1 MGGNLDMAHIISI
14 ANQKGGVAK
23 TTTTINLGAALSMS
37 NYRVLLVDM
46 DPQAHCSI
54 GLGIRVAKDEPAI
67 HNILLNPKED
77 ITDKI
82 YETPLERLFVI
93 PSHINLAVAD
103 QELSSQVG
111 SEWVLSIALRKIRE
125 DYDYIIIDTPPSL
138 GNLSIN
144 SIVASES
151 IIIPMQAE
159 IYALEG
165 MEALQELITR
175 IIERL
180 GHSVQ
185 VLGVLITQYQGRTRI
200 HEAVKSQL
208 DRYWGDTMFNTVIR
222 KNVDIS
228 AAVAKSTPV
237 VIAYPDS
244 MGAADYLNLAKE
256 VIAIE
261 RGERRAEESGGA
273 ETEDAEGESQ
283 SDS

>member
-1 MGGNLDMAHIISI
+1 MAHIIAI

-23 TTTTINLGAALSMS
+23 TTTTINLGAALSLN

-54 GLGIRVAKDEPAI
+54 GLGIRVAKNEPAI
-67 HNILLNPKED
+67 HYILLNPKD
-77 ITDKI
+77 IVTDKI

-111 SEWVLSIALRKIRE
+111 SEWVLSIALKKIKD

-144 SIVASES
+144 SIVASDS

-180 GHSVQ
+180 GHSIN

-208 DRYWGDTMFNTVIR
+208 DKYWGDKMFETIIR

-228 AAVAKSTPV
+228 ASVAKSMPV
-237 VIAYPDS
+237 VVAYPDS
-244 MGAADYLNLAKE
+244 MGAIDYINLAKE
-256 VIAIE
+256 VVSIE
-261 RGERRAEESGGA
+261 NRKRRAKELSGSKD
-273 ETEDAEGESQ
+273 TNLEGESK
-283 SDS
+283 SSS

>member
-1 MGGNLDMAHIISI
+1 MAHIIAI

-23 TTTTINLGAALSMS
+23 TTTTINLGAALSLN

-54 GLGIRVAKDEPAI
+54 GLGIRVAKNEPAI
-67 HNILLNPKED
+67 HHILLNPKD
-77 ITDKI
+77 IVTDKI

-111 SEWVLSIALRKIRE
+111 SEWVLSIALKKIKD

-144 SIVASES
+144 SIVASDS

-180 GHSVQ
+180 GHSIN

-208 DRYWGDTMFNTVIR
+208 DKYWGDKMFETIIR

-228 AAVAKSTPV
+228 ASVAKSMPV
-237 VIAYPDS
+237 VVTYPDS
-244 MGAADYLNLAKE
+244 MGAIDYINLAKE
-256 VIAIE
+256 VVSIE
-261 RGERRAEESGGA
+261 NRKRRAKELSGSKD
-273 ETEDAEGESQ
+273 TNLEGESK
-283 SDS
+283 SSS

>member
-1 MGGNLDMAHIISI
+1 MAHIIAI

-23 TTTTINLGAALSMS
+23 TTTTINLGAALSLN

-54 GLGIRVAKDEPAI
+54 GLGIRVAKNEPAI
-67 HNILLNPKED
+67 HHILLNPKD
-77 ITDKI
+77 IVTDKI

-111 SEWVLSIALRKIRE
+111 SEWVLSIALKKIKD

-144 SIVASES
+144 SIVASDS

-180 GHSVQ
+180 GHSIN

-208 DRYWGDTMFNTVIR
+208 DKYWGDKMFETIIR

-228 AAVAKSTPV
+228 ASVAKSMPV
-237 VIAYPDS
+237 VVTYPDS
-244 MGAADYLNLAKE
+244 MGAIDYINLAKE
-256 VIAIE
+256 VVSIE
-261 RGERRAEESGGA
+261 NRKRRAKELSGSKDTNLEGA
-273 ETEDAEGESQ
+273 SK
-283 SDS
+283 SSS

>member
-1 MGGNLDMAHIISI
+1 MAHIISI

-23 TTTTINLGAALSMS
+23 TTTTTNLGAALALHKKK
-37 NYRVLLVDM
+37 VLLVDM

-67 HNILLNPKED
+67 HHILLNPKEN
-77 ITDKI
+77 IKDKI
-82 YETPLERLFVI
+82 YETPMERLFVI

-111 SEWVLSIALRKIRE
+111 SEWVLSVALRTVKDE
-125 DYDYIIIDTPPSL
+125 FDYIIIDTPPSL

-151 IIIPMQAE
+151 VIIPMQAE

-165 MEALQELITR
+165 MEALQKLITR

-180 GHSVQ
+180 GHPVE
-185 VLGVLITQYQGRTRI
+185 VMGVLITQYQGRTRI
-200 HEAVKSQL
+200 HGAVKSQL
-208 DRYWGDTMFNTVIR
+208 EEYWRDKLFNTVIR

-228 AAVAKSTPV
+228 AAVAKNTPV
-237 VIAYPDS
+237 VVAYPES
-244 MGAADYLNLAKE
+244 MGAVDYMNLAEE
-256 VIAIE
+256 VVSVE
-261 RGERRAEESGGA
+261 KRKGRTEESGGA
-273 ETEDAEGESQ
+273 EDKNSEGEIQ
-283 SDS
+283 STP

>member
-1 MGGNLDMAHIISI
+1 MARIISI

-23 TTTTINLGAALSMS
+23 TTTTINLGAALSLS
-37 NYRVLLVDM
+37 KYKVLLVDM

-54 GLGIRVAKDEPAI
+54 GLGIRVAKNEPAI
-67 HNILLNPKED
+67 HHILLNPKED
-77 ITDKI
+77 VADKI

-111 SEWVLSIALRKIRE
+111 SEWVLSIALRKIKDE
-125 DYDYIIIDTPPSL
+125 YDYIIIDTPPSL

-144 SIVASES
+144 SIVASEK

-165 MEALQELITR
+165 MEALQELINR

-180 GHSVQ
+180 GHSVE

-200 HEAVKSQL
+200 HEAVRSQL
-208 DRYWGDTMFNTVIR
+208 EQYWKDKMFDTVIR

-228 AAVAKSTPV
+228 AAVAKSMPV
-237 VIAYPDS
+237 VVAYPDS
-244 MGAADYLNLAKE
+244 MGAIDYMNLAKE
-256 VIAIE
+256 VVSIE
-261 RGERRAEESGGA
+261 KRERRTEKSGRS
-273 ETEDAEGESQ
+273 EDKDATGEIKPAS
-283 SDS
+283 